1 MCAGCR
7 IQKGAQPSTFLQ
19 LRRVRANVAGPEL
32 CCSTVVCDP
41 VMLAGV
47 HTARFRV
54 LKVGAAASPIG
65 EPVVTIGVAHSIE
78 WDESAVVG
86 IAQRTVSPE
95 LVCCC

>member
-1 MCAGCR
+1 M
-7 IQKGAQPSTFLQ
+7 
-19 LRRVRANVAGPEL
+19 
-32 CCSTVVCDP
+32 VCEP

-65 EPVVTIGVAHSIE
+65 EPVVTIGAAHSIK
-78 WDESAVVG
+78 WDEEAVVG

-95 LVCCC
+95 LVVCCC